1 MRLNTQMRIISGTA
15 KGSPIMCVPGD
26 AVRPTPER
34 MRGAVFNILGP
45 EVVDANVLDLFAG
58 TGSLGL
64 ESLSRGAGRCVFVEM
79 GFGPLQALRKN
90 INALGFDDRTDVM
103 PRNVFD
109 IPIHLNETNTAF
121 DLVFAAPPYP
131 MIEEQ
136 GTAGELFIIFGEVL
150 EKFGTSHVTL
160 NLQHSSQSHVPD
172 STDRLQRVGHRRY
185 GNAEFSQFALFG
197 N

>member
-15 KGSPIMCVPGD
+15 KGSPIVCVPGET
-26 AVRPTPER
+26 VRPTPER

-64 ESLSRGAGRCVFVEM
+64 ESLSRGAAHCVFVEM

-90 INALGFDDRTDVM
+90 ISALGFDDCSEVM

-109 IPIHLNETNTAF
+109 IPTHLVETERNF
-121 DLVFAAPPYP
+121 DLIFAAPPYP
-131 MIEEQ
+131 MIEEL
-136 GTAGELFIIFGEVL
+136 GTAKELFIILGEVL

-160 NLQHSSQSHVPD
+160 NLQHSPQSHVPEN
-172 STDRLQRVGHRRY
+172 TDRLQRVDYRQY
-185 GNAEFSQFALFG
+185 GNAEFSRFALS
-197 N
+197 

>member
-15 KGSPIMCVPGD
+15 KGSPIMCLPGD

-34 MRGAVFNILGP
+34 MRGAVFNILGS

-64 ESLSRGAGRCVFVEM
+64 ESLSRGADRCVFVEM

-90 INALGFDDRTDVM
+90 ISALGFEDRTEVM

-109 IPIHLNETNTAF
+109 ISTHLDEADYAF
-121 DLVFAAPPYP
+121 DLVLAAPPYP
-131 MIEEQ
+131 MIEEH
-136 GTAGELFIIFGEVL
+136 GTAGELFTVFADVL
-150 EKFGTSHVTL
+150 EKFGSSHVTL
-160 NLQHSSQSHVPD
+160 NLQHSPRSHIPD
-172 STDRLQRVGHRRY
+172 NTDQLERVDHRQY
-185 GNAEFSQFALFG
+185 GNAEFSQFALI
-197 N
+197 

>member
-15 KGSPIMCVPGD
+15 KGSQIMCVPGD

-34 MRGAVFNILGP
+34 MRGAVFNILGAD
-45 EVVDANVLDLFAG
+45 VVGANVLDLFSG

-64 ESLSRGAGRCVFVEM
+64 ESLSRGAAHCVFVEM

-90 INALGFDDRTDVM
+90 ISGLGFDDHADVM

-109 IPIHLNETNTAF
+109 IPTHLVETGRNF

-131 MIEEQ
+131 MIEEL
-136 GTAGELFIIFGEVL
+136 GTAKELFNIFGEVL

-160 NLQHSSQSHVPD
+160 NLQHSPRSHIPEK
-172 STDRLQRVGHRRY
+172 TDRLQRVDHRQY
-185 GNAEFSQFALFG
+185 GNAEFSQFALS
-197 N
+197 

>member
-45 EVVDANVLDLFAG
+45 EVMDAVLLDLFAG

-64 ESLSRGAGRCVFVEM
+64 ESLSRGAAHCTFVEM

-90 INALGFDDRTDVM
+90 ISALGFDDRTEVM

-109 IPIHLNETNTAF
+109 IPTHLDETERTF

-131 MIEEQ
+131 MIEDQ

-150 EKFGTSHVTL
+150 EMFGTPHVTL
-160 NLQHSSQSHVPD
+160 NMQHSPRSHVPEN
-172 STDRLQRVGHRRY
+172 TDRLQRVDHRQY
-185 GNAEFSQFALFG
+185 GNAEFSRFALSG